1 MPGSV
6 AAEEEAIAV
15 GDKIIT
21 VRIVLND
28 VSSIEE
34 GGEHGKVSDGGGQ
47 HSSQQQGGHHGNLAT
62 LHLRHIG
69 VYTCAY
75 LKVKG
80 GVGKQ
85 QGGRWRRE
93 TKQGKQQRVKTL
105 MNARFLLVLDKW
117 QIY

>member
-34 GGEHGKVSDGGGQ
+34 GG
-47 HSSQQQGGHHGNLAT
+47 
-62 LHLRHIG
+62 
-69 VYTCAY
+69 
-75 LKVKG
+75 
-80 GVGKQ
+80 
-85 QGGRWRRE
+85 
-93 TKQGKQQRVKTL
+93 
-105 MNARFLLVLDKW
+105 
-117 QIY
+117 